1 MTTQDDIKTT
11 PLATAFT
18 GTLIDGTIAKIVS
31 NVNAALPTTATTNNK
46 LTTQDDIK
54 TTPLATAFS
63 GTLGPNSLAKVVT
76 DIKDAI
82 PSGANFNNK
91 LVLETNAAGKAVL
104 REGDVAGITVQSLAT
119 ALGQL
124 FNNST
129 YFSGGDFAT
138 TTEGNALR
146 TAFEKTPLAQFKHLP
161 NMSYL
166 VAPGTGSTHGGG
178 SKKRGSDKIKLRKSS
193 TMKK

>member
-1 MTTQDDIKTT
+1 
-11 PLATAFT
+11 
-18 GTLIDGTIAKIVS
+18 
-31 NVNAALPTTATTNNK
+31 
-46 LTTQDDIK
+46 
-54 TTPLATAFS
+54 
-63 GTLGPNSLAKVVT
+63 VVT

-82 PSGANFNNK
+82 PSGANVNNK
-91 LVLETNAAGKAVL
+91 LALETNANGVVVRTTNGALPTNLVTTGDEEKNLETRLSDYALETNADGKAVL
-104 REGDVAGITVQSLAT
+104 REGDVAGITVDSLAT
-119 ALGQL
+119 ALGEL
-124 FNNST
+124 FSNST

-166 VAPGTGSTHGGG
+166 VAPGTGSTNGGG
-178 SKKRGSDKIKLRKSS
+178 SKKGGSDKIKLRKSS